1 MASWKTWIGLVLEW
15 IKERFI
21 WCLIVANIVFVSTF
35 GIQYALD
42 VSDLAKYEFTQ
53 EQLQQYTGENCIG
66 ASIDPSRGTGFY
78 DVIPDMFLE
87 KGHYSYTIQY
97 EGTAAN
103 SYFSP
108 YTQELFFDIMEQE
121 KVDLTGEKAVDGKK
135 FWLNADLNIAMKV
148 YYSGVGTVAIKYFAI
163 EETSALANI
172 ELFSK
177 LVLMAGV
184 NLLAFLVMREKKKPI
199 SANTKYSVAALIVV
213 AFIASIPALTGYM
226 VDGHDLR
233 FHLARIESIREG
245 LLSGQFPVRIAP
257 VFYNGYGYASPVF
270 YGELFLYFPGLLRV
284 IGFSV
289 AESYNAFIIAMNMF
303 TAFICYY
310 CGKKMFSNDVI
321 AVTMALLY
329 TLSPYR
335 LMDLYTRAAI
345 GEVTAMTFLPLV
357 AYGLYRILTEDTQ
370 AKNYKHAYIPLMLG
384 LTGIIQSH
392 TLTGEM
398 TGGVILLAC
407 GLCVFRTFRKKRF
420 FALVK
425 TVIVTILVN
434 AWFLVPFADFS
445 LTQDVRVFATLD
457 VDLIQHSGAF
467 LPQIFALFSDFSQ
480 MSLEAAAGMGSEMPL
495 GMGLALGL
503 GMLLFAT
510 MLWVKKDEE
519 RAWKSSGLCFFLLAV
534 LVTYMTTFY
543 FPWDRISTSIP
554 LAGKLISSI
563 QFVWRF
569 MGIAAALATI
579 VTGFG
584 LLFLYKKEGQQ
595 TFFVAA
601 AVLAVLAVISAT
613 DYTQDTVF
621 NKAPMDITENTFT
634 SENNTYYAMAGEYVL
649 CDQRYEIVTTVFE
662 PQGYDG
668 VQVTEY
674 DKKGTSIQFAVTN
687 DGTDGYVY
695 LPLLNYSGY
704 TASSEDGMITRNN
717 LQMGENAVIRVNIP
731 ANYSGTISVKYAGM
745 WYWRVAEL
753 VSVVAV
759 ACLIVANKN
768 RKCYNKKAKSRN
780 CAKCT

>member
-1 MASWKTWIGLVLEW
+1 MTSWKTWINLVLEW
-15 IKERFI
+15 IKERLL
-21 WCLIVANIVFVSTF
+21 WCLIVANIVFVSMF

-53 EQLQQYTGENCIG
+53 EQLQQYTGGNCIG

-78 DVIPDMFLE
+78 DVIPDIFLE

-97 EGTAAN
+97 EGAAAN

-177 LVLMAGV
+177 LVLLAGV
-184 NLLAFLVMREKKKPI
+184 NLLMFLVMREKKKPI
-199 SANTKYSVAALIVV
+199 STNTKYSVAALIAV

-245 LLSGQFPVRIAP
+245 LLAGQFPVRIAP

-357 AYGLYRILTEDTQ
+357 AYGLYRILTEDME
-370 AKNYKHAYIPLMLG
+370 AKSYKHAYVPLMLG

-420 FALVK
+420 LTLVK
-425 TVIVTILVN
+425 TVVATVLVN
-434 AWFLVPFADFS
+434 AWFLVPFVDFS

-457 VDLIQHSGAF
+457 VDLIQRSGVF

-519 RAWKSSGLCFFLLAV
+519 RVWRRSGLCFFLLAV
-534 LVTYMTTFY
+534 IVTYMTTFY

-569 MGIAAALATI
+569 MGIAAALATV

-584 LLFLYKKEGQQ
+584 LLLLYKKEGQQ
-595 TFFVAA
+595 PFLVAA
-601 AVLAVLAVISAT
+601 VVLAVLAVVSAT

-621 NKAPMDITENTFT
+621 NKAPMEVTENTFT

-649 CDQRYEIVTTVFE
+649 CDQRYEIVTTIFE

-674 DKKGTSIQFAVTN
+674 EKNGTSIQFSVTN

-704 TASSEDGMITRNN
+704 TASSEDGMITRKN

-731 ANYSGTISVKYAGM
+731 ANYAGTISVKYTGM

-753 VSVVAV
+753 ISVAAV
-759 ACLIVANKN
+759 AYLIWGI
-768 RKCYNKKAKSRN
+768 KKKDEI
-780 CAKCT
+780 